1 MVGQYLL
8 VERRFSPRR
17 SNLFGKI
24 NFINGQ
30 REDARRL
37 PFKAVLVFLLWAFP
51 FLGLRGLSVLPVLLH
66 EDRLGFFL
74 GRS

>member
-1 MVGQYLL
+1 MVLFDTINDMEQN
-8 VERRFSPRR
+8 EKI
-17 SNLFGKI
+17 NLFGKI

-37 PFKAVLVFLLWAFP
+37 PFEAVLVFLLWAFP